1 MVTDETIEL
10 AKKEFQGC
18 VIMRNKA
25 RILTVLLVVAY
36 GSGIANACTIFTV
49 SRGDVVLFGN
59 NEDYTNPK
67 THYWVIP
74 SKEGK
79 YGGVYFGFD
88 DSVEQGG
95 VNEKGLSYDINGLP
109 EAPLNSHPELSEPN
123 DWVVRVMMKEC
134 STVDEAIAVVKS
146 YNWGDSLKWQMH
158 LADAT
163 GDAVVISAGPDGEL
177 AFSRKPAGDAYLVS
191 TNFNLANRKNTYS
204 YPCQRYNTA
213 TRMLDAIAS
222 KTPTVD
228 YCRSILD
235 AVHVEGPVSNTLYS
249 NVIDLSSGVIYLY
262 HWHQWDEVVTLD
274 IAEEVAKGSRRGQIS
289 DLFSTETTKKAS
301 DEHQRHKEKA
311 PKKKPWWKFW

>member
-1 MVTDETIEL
+1 
-10 AKKEFQGC
+10 
-18 VIMRNKA
+18 MRNKT
-25 RILTVLLVVAY
+25 RVLIVLLVVAY
-36 GSGIANACTIFTV
+36 SSSIANACTIFTV
-49 SRGDVVLFGN
+49 CQGDVILFGN

-74 SKEGK
+74 AEEGK

-109 EAPLNSHPELSEPN
+109 EAPLNSHPELPEPN
-123 DWVVRVMMKEC
+123 DWIVRVMMKKC
-134 STVDEAIAVVKS
+134 GTVEEAIAMVKS
-146 YNWGDSLKWQMH
+146 YNWGDSLKWQIH

-163 GDAVVISAGPDGEL
+163 GDAVVISAGSDGEL
-177 AFSRKPAGDAYLVS
+177 AFTRKPAGDGHLVS
-191 TNFNLANRKNTYS
+191 TNFNLANRKNAYN

-213 TRMLDAIAS
+213 TRMLDAIDS
-222 KTPTVD
+222 SRTPTVD

-235 AVHVEGPVSNTLYS
+235 AVHVEGPSSNTLYS

-274 IAEEVAKGSRRGQIS
+274 IAEQLAKGSQRGQIT
-289 DLFSTETTKKAS
+289 DLFSSETAKKAS
-301 DEHQRHKEKA
+301 DEYQGYKKKVQ
-311 PKKKPWWKFW
+311 KKKPWWKFW